1 MNDGLKI
8 IIASIVAIVVIFGG
22 LGMLMVSS
30 NEYQCKKYNEATER
44 EIKMVAQT
52 CYTKVQGEWYP
63 VSQVR
68 AIQ

>member
-8 IIASIVAIVVIFGG
+8 ILGGITTIVVIFGG

-30 NEYQCKKYNEATER
+30 NEYQCNKYHEATGR

-63 VSQVR
+63 TNQVR

>member
-8 IIASIVAIVVIFGG
+8 ILGGIITIVVIFGG

-44 EIKMVAQT
+44 ETKLVAQT
-52 CYTKVQGEWYP
+52 CYTKIQGEWYP

>member
-1 MNDGLKI
+1 MSDGLKAI
-8 IIASIVAIVVIFGG
+8 IGSIVVIVVIFGG
-22 LGMLMVSS
+22 LGTLMVHS
-30 NEYQCKKYNEATER
+30 NEYQCNKYSEATGR

-52 CYTKVQGEWYP
+52 CFTKVQGEWYP